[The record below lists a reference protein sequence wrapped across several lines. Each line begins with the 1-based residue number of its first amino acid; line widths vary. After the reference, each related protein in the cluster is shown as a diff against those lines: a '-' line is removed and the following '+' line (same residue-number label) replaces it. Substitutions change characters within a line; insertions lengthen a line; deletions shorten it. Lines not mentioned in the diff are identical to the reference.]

1 MRIRMLEDTAGE
13 MRHYQQGEVL
23 DLPTRQAMELLRRE
37 VAEAVD
43 LETASVA
50 PSLSADDRTQQ
61 PKRRRRKR

>member
-1 MRIRMLEDTAGE
+1 MRVRILEDTAGE
-13 MRHYQQGEVL
+13 FRHYQQGDVIEL
-23 DLPTRQAMELLRRE
+23 TDRQAMELLRRE

>member
-1 MRIRMLEDTAGE
+1 MRVRILEDTAGE
-13 MRHYQQGEVL
+13 FRHYQQGDVVEL
-23 DLPTRQAMELLRRE
+23 TDRQAMELLRRE